1 MICPICG
8 KEGATEPYNDGSR
21 VHDWCRDAIS
31 FSRADIL
38 EFFNNRGLIVTR
50 DALEKM
56 VSYLHL
62 YPHLVRSSKWLSQ
75 ALNDVIK
82 ESMKKRGDGIILPED
97 ILIKV
102 ELSFSTL

>member
-8 KEGATEPYNDGSR
+8 KEGATESYQDGR

-56 VSYLHL
+56 ASYLHL
-62 YPHLVRSSKWLSQ
+62 YPRLVRSSKWLSE
-75 ALNDVIK
+75 ALNNAIK

-97 ILIKV
+97 ISIEV
-102 ELSFSTL
+102 ELSFSSL